1 MHKITNPKRRVVY
14 RVLFLLCLLG
24 SITNSNA
31 QYGGGSG
38 TDTDPYLIKTAAH
51 LIALSTNTSHWNNK
65 AFKLTNTIDMFGQS
79 FSPIGN
85 LTTVFSGSFDGNHH
99 KIKNL
104 TIAPNAANV
113 GTGLFGCFKGVVTNL
128 GIENISITAS
138 GISRVGG
145 VVGYMTGGS
154 VTQCYT
160 KNGTINVGSSG
171 WAGGVVGVLWDAA
184 ICTVQD
190 CYSSANITASW
201 GSGGVVGA
209 TRGQHIIDRVVFYG
223 AISNNIAITT
233 VQDDN
238 PTGGKNGKAPTHS
251 FYASSTGASDTN
263 AIALNTSELQNK
275 SNYNAFDFSTI
286 WKIDETLGYAVLN
299 TINVVAEIP
308 FFEKIKT
315 QRVTSSNKVVWKSFG
330 PGTSGYCEE
339 FWCHPTDPNVMFSGP
354 DMHAAFGTWDN
365 GKTWQTL
372 KDYDGTGVDLRRVID
387 IKFSLTNPDYGML
400 FDNNQTGSSTS
411 GKIFETQDRGRTWTY
426 LKTMGKA
433 HSKLAV
439 HPTNDNIWFLGA
451 GDFWNVKENHRSLT
465 KPNGIK
471 IGRADYGY
479 VWKTTD
485 KGKNWRKVAT
495 AISSDLDVGRIIFNP
510 ADPSVLIMAT
520 GQGMFRSTDTGETWT
535 ESATGLPH
543 NLPRDLTSYYNKDT
557 GEFILYTVEQTQ
569 YTPNG
574 TSITTTGGV
583 YKSTDAGLTWQSITG
598 NLGLNLQVINNY
610 WVRDR
615 YHRAVAYWLGIS
627 KAASKNTYTTY
638 PTWTLPVYNR
648 LVVNPIDKNELY
660 LVHNKKHDKGF
671 GPGDVWKS
679 EDGGATWFACARSGS
694 YWIQEENKSYWEA
707 KNNPTGANID
717 FAHLQVAQDEG
728 TEGAGTRMLAIN
740 SIGQVFTGIDQQL
753 LRSNNKGVSWS
764 QVDDDETSEGSNK
777 WIGRGNTNLPGRFLL
792 LETGVPGRKLLCSG
806 EHGLWQTTD
815 IGDWPDSDAVA
826 VEQIE
831 GQVHDHSGNH
841 GAHSISTVAVHPN
854 NPNII
859 YFIAWR
865 QEHRGKFR
873 KSTDGG
879 KTWENIATIFEADNG
894 SWESVGTQ
902 YSLII
907 DPVNPNNIY
916 FTSIYK
922 PISEIGGG
930 KNIDL
935 TKGAYGVYRS
945 TDGGYNWSV
954 SNDDF
959 PAGSSINR
967 IAMHPDK
974 PQVIF
979 AAMNQWGT
987 NDSGGLYKS
996 VDGAVNFAK
1005 MTIPSVIKSVNN
1017 IFIDRNTKDLFIAT
1031 GSRSGTLEG
1040 GGVWKST
1047 DDGVTWERIFEA
1059 PYVWQIEVSPANSD
1073 IITISVAAQ
1082 VPNKVDEFLNP
1093 GAYLSQDAGQTWI
1106 KINKGLAHSDR
1117 IVDLKPD
1124 PVNQD
1129 VLWCAGWGSAWY
1141 KAVIQVE
1148 NLASQKE
1155 TIEPKV
1161 RLYPNPVQGNQLFIA
1176 GISELEKTEYRIV
1189 SIHGKTIS
1197 SGMFLNN
1204 TLDVSSLQNGM
1215 YLLIVKS
1222 LNINI
1227 TRKIIIQK

>member
-1 MHKITNPKRRVVY
+1 MNFLNKI
-14 RVLFLLCLLG
+14 LFFSFVCFQLQ
-24 SITNSNA
+24 SFA
-31 QYGGGSG
+31 QYTAGNGSESN
-38 TDTDPYLIKTAAH
+38 PYSISSANQLIN
-51 LIALSTNTSHWNNK
+51 LSQTPSDWTKH
-65 AFKLTNTIDMFGQS
+65 FKLTNNIDMNGLSFTPIGNSTQS
-79 FSPIGN
+79 FSGN
-85 LTTVFSGSFDGNHH
+85 FNGGFYTIS
-99 KIKNL
+99 NL
-104 TIAPNAANV
+104 SITPPTELLN
-113 GTGLFGCFKGVVTNL
+113 GTGMFGKVRGHIYNL
-128 GIENISITAS
+128 GISNVSIDIN
-138 GISRVGG
+138 GYSRVGAFAG
-145 VVGYMTGGS
+145 ILEAGG
-154 VTQCYT
+154 TIKQCFSLG
-160 KNGTINVGSSG
+160 GTINVGNGGWTGGIVGAMFSG
-171 WAGGVVGVLWDAA
+171 SAN
-184 ICTVQD
+184 TVQD
-190 CYSSANITASW
+190 CYSSTNISGSW
-201 GSGGVVGA
+201 GCGGIVGV
-209 TRGQHIIDRVVFYG
+209 TRGAHSIDRVVFYG
-223 AISNNIAITT
+223 T
-233 VQDDN
+233 V
-238 PTGGKNGKAPTHS
+238 TGGNAIVSIQNDTADAQKNGIAPTHA
-251 FYASSTGASDTN
+251 FFASSTGASDSE
-263 AIALNTSELQNK
+263 AVSLTSEQLTQT
-275 SNYNAFDFSTI
+275 SNYIFFDFNNI
-286 WKIDETLGYAVLN
+286 WKIDSELGYAVLQMELP
-299 TINVVAEIP
+299 EIP
-308 FFEKIKT
+308 FFEKIRT
-315 QRVTSSNKVVWKSFG
+315 QRVTSSNKVVWKNFG

-411 GKIFETQDRGRTWTY
+411 GKIFETHDRGRTWSY

-451 GDFWNVKENHRSLT
+451 GDFWNVKENHRSLA

-471 IGRADYGY
+471 IGRADYGH

-485 KGKNWRKVAT
+485 KGKNWKKVAT
-495 AISSDLDVGRIIFNP
+495 SISSDLDVGRIIFNP

-535 ESATGLPH
+535 ASATGLPH
-543 NLPRDLTSYYNKDT
+543 NLPRDLTSYYNKET
-557 GEFILYTVEQTQ
+557 GEFILYTVEQTK

-583 YKSTDAGLTWQSITG
+583 YKSTDTGLTWQRITG
-598 NLGLNLQVINNY
+598 NLGLNLQTINNY
-610 WVRDR
+610 FVQDR
-615 YHRAVAYWLGIS
+615 YHRSVAYWLGIS
-627 KAASKNTYTTY
+627 KADSKNTYTTY
-638 PTWTLPVYNR
+638 PIWTLPVYNR
-648 LVVNPIDKNELY
+648 LVVNPMDKNELY

-694 YWIQEENKSYWEA
+694 YWIAEENKSYWEA

-740 SIGQVFTGIDQQL
+740 SIGQVFTGIEQQL

-815 IGDWPDSDAVA
+815 IGDWPDADAVA

-854 NPNII
+854 NPDII

-930 KNIDL
+930 KNVDL

-954 SNDDF
+954 SNNDF
-959 PAGSSINR
+959 PVGSSINR
-967 IAMHPDK
+967 IAMHPDN

-996 VDGAVNFAK
+996 VDGAVNFTK

-1017 IFIDRNTKDLFIAT
+1017 IFIDRNTKDLFIST

-1047 DDGVTWERIFEA
+1047 DDGTNWERIFQA
-1059 PYVWQIEVSPANSD
+1059 PYVWQTEVSPANSN

-1082 VPNKVDEFLNP
+1082 VPNQVDEFLNP
-1093 GAYLSQDAGQTWI
+1093 GAYLSIDAGATWT

-1117 IVDLKPD
+1117 IVDIKPD
-1124 PVNQD
+1124 PIDEN

-1141 KAVIQVE
+1141 KATFTPSNLSVE
-1148 NLASQKE
+1148 E
-1155 TIEPKV
+1155 TPVEKQEITI
-1161 RLYPNPVQGNQLFIA
+1161 YPNPVTGYEIN
-1176 GISELEKTEYRIV
+1176 ISGLTNFSNNVNY
-1189 SIHGKTIS
+1189 TII
-1197 SGMFLNN
+1197 N
-1204 TLDVSSLQNGM
+1204 TLGEIVRSNK
-1215 YLLIVKS
+1215 LLDQKIEITQ
-1222 LNINI
+1222 LNEGFYFLILADENKKI
-1227 TRKIIIQK
+1227 SRKFLIKK